1 MDSNKF
7 VLLIVAIVAIVG
19 IFAMG
24 LLVGPINLAQK
35 DLHGDASR
43 AFISRERIDLTKYPL
58 ECAGIVE
65 NSLCH
70 SHEGTLYG
78 PIVSGLGNTNEDPL
92 IINDLEITTT
102 FPKEIEL
109 NEKFN
114 FQMQIKNPTTSPIV
128 LQYEIK
134 DLSSIFYERLFLENF
149 EDAVSVD
156 SILLS
161 SCKSGSCYE
170 LIINPSEI
178 KTLEAIFKGIEPNFF
193 SDHTSSHRLFLSF
206 ILGNRMFGFWNL
218 VKFDEGIFCGDYIF
232 PKQFGVSYDESGND
246 LIITPPFEGS
256 EQVWVDSVCK
266 NNVFYPGADCANDLD
281 CSKSEMCVQGICI
294 SRDNYRKYSFTGLGT
309 ESIKAKGNKN
319 ILIFNIGDVEDNK
332 CVVSQPE
339 NIKMGMDKIEEFYDS
354 MSSKY
359 LRANSDFINLNWNY
373 LGQFNKD
380 EFQGLDSANQIIEK
394 VLNECNLNPE
404 NYDFVMAGNY
414 DLLFYMGSNNWAM
427 NEGVF
432 LQRNLNDFDLDSWTY
447 TSIAH
452 EIAHVFGCRDLHTN
466 LGGSYQWDKSLMGQR
481 RFNKGCLESP
491 DTYCNLDVCFA
502 EMGWG
507 DLNDDDIY
515 DINERSRP
523 NPVPIPIEAESLM
536 IID

>member
-1 MDSNKF
+1 MKNND
-7 VLLIVAIVAIVG
+7 LLVVSIVSIVAI
-19 IFAMG
+19 FAMFFMANPISVIQDD
-24 LLVGPINLAQK
+24 LVG
-35 DLHGDASR
+35 DANR
-43 AFISRERIDLTKYPL
+43 VFISRERIDLTKYPL
-58 ECAGIVE
+58 ECNGIIE

-92 IINDLEITTT
+92 VINDLWITTT

-114 FQMQIKNPTTSPIV
+114 FQMNVENPTTSPII
-128 LQYEIK
+128 LEYEIL
-134 DLSSIFYERLFLENF
+134 DLEDSVFYERISLNNF
-149 EDAVSVD
+149 EDAVSVN
-156 SILLS
+156 SIMLS
-161 SCKSGSCYE
+161 SCKFGSCYK
-170 LIINPSEI
+170 LTINPGEV

-206 ILGNRMFGFWNL
+206 VLGNRMFGFWNL
-218 VKFDEGIFCGDYIF
+218 IKFDEGIQCGDYLF
-232 PKQFGVSYDESGND
+232 PKQYRASYDESGND
-246 LIITPPFEGS
+246 IILTPPFLGS
-256 EQVWVDSVCK
+256 EQIWINSVCK
-266 NNVFYPGADCANDLD
+266 NNLFYPGADCANDLD

-294 SRDNYRKYSFTGLGT
+294 SRDNYRKYSFTGIGT
-309 ESIKAKGNKN
+309 EPIKAKGTKN

-373 LGQFNKD
+373 VGQFNKD
-380 EFQGLDSANQIIEK
+380 EFQGLNSAQIVEK
-394 VLNECNLNPE
+394 VLNECNFNQE
-404 NYDFVMAGNY
+404 NYEFVIVGNY
-414 DLLFYMGSNNWAM
+414 DLLFDMGSNNWAM
-427 NEGVF
+427 NEGAF
-432 LQRNLNDFDLDSWTY
+432 LQRNLNDFDLYNSWTY

-452 EIAHVFGCRDLHTN
+452 ELAHLFGCSDRHTN
-466 LGGSYQWDKSLMGQR
+466 LGGSYQWDRSLMGQR

-507 DLNDDDIY
+507 DLNSDGIY

-523 NPVPIPIEAESLM
+523 SPIPIEANSLV
-536 IID
+536 IVD